1 MRISDWS
8 SDVCSSDLDYDTAL
22 ISRGGGVFP
31 RTQKEIPLSPEA
43 KALLGVE
50 ADSLGPSALIG
61 AVLKAQVDLLWFGGI
76 GTCVKGASETNGQV
90 GDRANDLHRV
100 DGRDL
105 RARVVGEGANLGVT
119 QAGRIEYAARRGR
132 INTDFID
139 NSAGVDCSDNEVH
152 IKKIGRASCG
162 ARVCQY
168 V

>member
-8 SDVCSSDLDYDTAL
+8 SDVCSSDLKRLFELPRSSWADYDTAL

-76 GTCVKGASETNGQV
+76 GTYVKG
-90 GDRANDLHRV
+90 DRKS
-100 DGRDL
+100 
-105 RARVVGEGANLGVT
+105 VV
-119 QAGRIEYAARRGR
+119 
-132 INTDFID
+132 
-139 NSAGVDCSDNEVH
+139 
-152 IKKIGRASCG
+152 
-162 ARVCQY
+162 
-168 V
+168 